1 MDMEK
6 INAIIEVG
14 RDGMVSIHARSEKH
28 NCMFLGCG
36 NTEEEAK
43 EDFFECCDEMR
54 ELFRESGK
62 RLPAFEFEFAY
73 DTASFLRYYGDTLT
87 LTGLQKITGINSKQL
102 SHYVTGHRKP
112 SPKTVERIHQGV
124 PQFAQKLQ
132 RAVLV

>member
-1 MDMEK
+1 MEK
-6 INAIIEVG
+6 LKAIIEVG
-14 RDGMVSIHARSEKH
+14 RDGMVSIHARSEEY

-43 EDFFECCDEMR
+43 EDFFECRDEMI
-54 ELFRESGK
+54 ELAQESGK
-62 RLPAFEFEFAY
+62 TLPEFEFEFAY

-112 SPKTVERIHQGV
+112 SPKTVERIHRGV
-124 PQFAQKLQ
+124 TQFALKLQ
-132 RAVLV
+132 HAILV

>member
-1 MDMEK
+1 MEK
-6 INAIIEVG
+6 IKAIIEVG
-14 RDGMVSIHARSEKH
+14 RDGLFAIHARNEKY

-36 NTEEEAK
+36 GSEEEAK
-43 EDFFECCDEMR
+43 EDFFECRDEMS
-54 ELFRESGK
+54 ELAIQSGNP
-62 RLPAFEFEFAY
+62 LPEFDFEFAY

-124 PQFAQKLQ
+124 VRFAQKLQ
-132 RAVLV
+132 HAILV

>member
-1 MDMEK
+1 MERIK
-6 INAIIEVG
+6 AIIEVG

-43 EDFFECCDEMR
+43 EDFFECRNEMT
-54 ELFRESGK
+54 ELAQESGK
-62 RLPAFEFEFAY
+62 KLPEFEFEFAY
-73 DTASFLRYYGDTLT
+73 DTASFLRHYGDTLT

-112 SPKTVERIHQGV
+112 SPKTVKRIHQGV
-124 PQFAQKLQ
+124 VEFAQKLQ
-132 RAVLV
+132 HAKLV

>member
-1 MDMEK
+1 MEK
-6 INAIIEVG
+6 IKAIIEVG

-54 ELFRESGK
+54 ELFQESGK
-62 RLPAFEFEFAY
+62 ELPAFEFEFAY

-112 SPKTVERIHQGV
+112 SPKTVERIRQGV
-124 PQFAQKLQ
+124 TQFAQKLQ

>member
-1 MDMEK
+1 
-6 INAIIEVG
+6 
-14 RDGMVSIHARSEKH
+14 MVSIHARSEKH

-43 EDFFECCDEMR
+43 EDFFECRDEMV
-54 ELFRESGK
+54 ELAQESGK
-62 RLPAFEFEFAY
+62 ALPKFEFEFAY

-112 SPKTVERIHQGV
+112 SPKTVERIHRGV
-124 PQFAQKLQ
+124 TQFALKLQ
-132 RAVLV
+132 QAVLV

>member
-1 MDMEK
+1 MEIIK
-6 INAIIEVG
+6 AIIEVG
-14 RDGMVSIHARSEKH
+14 RDGMVSIHARSEKQ

-54 ELFRESGK
+54 HLFRESGK
-62 RLPAFEFEFAY
+62 ELPAFEFEFAY

-112 SPKTVERIHQGV
+112 SPKTVERIRQGV
-124 PQFAQKLQ
+124 TQFAQKLQ

>member
-1 MDMEK
+1 METIK
-6 INAIIEVG
+6 AIIEVG
-14 RDGMVSIHARSEKH
+14 CDGLFAIHARNEKY

-36 NTEEEAK
+36 GSEEEAK
-43 EDFFECCDEMR
+43 EDFFECRDEMN
-54 ELFRESGK
+54 ELAIQSGNP
-62 RLPAFEFEFAY
+62 LPEFEFEFAY

-124 PQFAQKLQ
+124 VRFAQKLQ
-132 RAVLV
+132 HAILV

>member
-1 MDMEK
+1 MEK
-6 INAIIEVG
+6 IKAIIEVG
-14 RDGMVSIHARSEKH
+14 RDGMVSIHARSEKN

-54 ELFRESGK
+54 DLFQESGK
-62 RLPAFEFEFAY
+62 ELPAFEFEFAY

-112 SPKTVERIHQGV
+112 SPKTVERIRQGV
-124 PQFAQKLQ
+124 TQFAQKLQ

>member
-1 MDMEK
+1 
-6 INAIIEVG
+6 
-14 RDGMVSIHARSEKH
+14 
-28 NCMFLGCG
+28 MFLGCG

-124 PQFAQKLQ
+124 AQFAQKLQ